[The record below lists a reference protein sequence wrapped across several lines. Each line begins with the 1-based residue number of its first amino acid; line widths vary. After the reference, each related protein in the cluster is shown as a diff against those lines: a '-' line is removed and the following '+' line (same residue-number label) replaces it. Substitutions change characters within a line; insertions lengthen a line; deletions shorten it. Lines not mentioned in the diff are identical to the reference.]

1 MVRHLLSRG
10 ALPNASFRCPR
21 DVEKYVAHIDV
32 EKYAARIGRTKV
44 AALLAQVRVDGGWP
58 GFVREPRLQFLL
70 LRCLC
75 ARGRA
80 TPPPPGSVH
89 DLFYTAKDAT
99 SRFKALD
106 VQIRAVASLSDAQA
120 LAATAAY
127 APTPPGLFARL
138 FPSENDALLPREL
151 FWHVF
156 SFWRSKRDFVSADD
170 DAYSDDEGTYD
181 Y

>member
-1 MVRHLLSRG
+1 MAPS
-10 ALPNASFRCPR
+10 S
-21 DVEKYVAHIDV
+21 
-32 EKYAARIGRTKV
+32 
-44 AALLAQVRVDGGWP
+44 WP

>member
-10 ALPNASFRCPR
+10 AIPDAGFSYGRDAEQYASHR
-21 DVEKYVAHIDV
+21 
-32 EKYAARIGRTKV
+32 GRPKV
-44 AALLAQVRVDGGWP
+44 ASCLAEVRLAGGWQS
-58 GFVREPRLQFLL
+58 FVRKPRLQFLL

-75 ARGRA
+75 SRGRA
-80 TPPPPGSVH
+80 ALPAPGSTH
-89 DLFYTAKDAT
+89 DLFYTAKDAA

-120 LAATAAY
+120 LAAMAAY

>member
-10 ALPNASFRCPR
+10 ACIDPCRP
-21 DVEKYVAHIDV
+21 DWMGKDV
-32 EKYAARIGRTKV
+32 EKYAASRGRTKV

-89 DLFYTAKDAT
+89 DLFYTAKDAAA
-99 SRFKALD
+99 RFKALD

-120 LAATAAY
+120 LAAMAAY
-127 APTPPGLFARL
+127 VPTPPGLFARL

-156 SFWRSKRDFVSADD
+156 SFWRSERDFVSADD
-170 DAYSDDEGTYD
+170 DAYSDDEGMYD

>member
-1 MVRHLLSRG
+1 M
-10 ALPNASFRCPR
+10 
-21 DVEKYVAHIDV
+21 
-32 EKYAARIGRTKV
+32 
-44 AALLAQVRVDGGWP
+44 
-58 GFVREPRLQFLL
+58 PRLNPQIVLL
-70 LRCLC
+70 GLR
-75 ARGRA
+75 
-80 TPPPPGSVH
+80 
-89 DLFYTAKDAT
+89 
-99 SRFKALD
+99 
-106 VQIRAVASLSDAQA
+106 VQNL
-120 LAATAAY
+120 TAAY